1 MFYILVLF
9 NCQLYIRPFY
19 FLRFCPILFI
29 SLSFNIMKRLETHDT
44 LYLQLFFRRN
54 IHMYKILIVEDDPN
68 ISSLLQSHIQKYGY
82 EAVVAENFDDI
93 MESFN
98 AVKPHLVL
106 LDVNLPK
113 FDGFYWCRQ
122 IRHESTCPI
131 IFISARAGE
140 MEQIMAIESGADDYI
155 TKPFHYDVVMAKIK
169 GQLRRI
175 YGDYAPNISERIV
188 EVEGLKLFPERPEIH
203 FGSEQVLLTKK
214 EAILAEMLLSKFPRT
229 ASREDLLAALWDD
242 ESFVEENTLNVNITR
257 LRKKFN
263 ELGIEN
269 AIETVRGLGY
279 RFNATWS
286 E

>member
-1 MFYILVLF
+1 
-9 NCQLYIRPFY
+9 
-19 FLRFCPILFI
+19 
-29 SLSFNIMKRLETHDT
+29 
-44 LYLQLFFRRN
+44 
-54 IHMYKILIVEDDPN
+54 MYKILIVEDDPN

-82 EAVVAENFDDI
+82 EAIVADNFDDI
-93 MESFN
+93 MISFN
-98 AVKPHLVL
+98 NVKPHLVL

-131 IFISARAGE
+131 VFISARAGE

-175 YGDYAPNISERIV
+175 YGDYAPSMSERIV
-188 EVEGLKLFPERPEIH
+188 EVEGLKLYPERPELH
-203 FGSEQVLLTKK
+203 FRNEQVLLTKK
-214 EAILAEMLLSKFPRT
+214 EAILAEMLLSKYPRT
-229 ASREDLLAALWDD
+229 ANREDLLSALWDD

-257 LRKKFN
+257 LRKKFT

-279 RFNATWS
+279 RFNTTWS

>member
-1 MFYILVLF
+1 MNCDARVWMPRRPRFRPENGARASLVPRHPAWVVML
-9 NCQLYIRPFY
+9 IAA
-19 FLRFCPILFI
+19 
-29 SLSFNIMKRLETHDT
+29 KRLTD
-44 LYLQLFFRRN
+44 
-54 IHMYKILIVEDDPN
+54 
-68 ISSLLQSHIQKYGY
+68 S
-82 EAVVAENFDDI
+82 
-93 MESFN
+93 
-98 AVKPHLVL
+98 
-106 LDVNLPK
+106 
-113 FDGFYWCRQ
+113 
-122 IRHESTCPI
+122 
-131 IFISARAGE
+131 SARAGE

-269 AIETVRGLGY
+269 SIETVRGLGY